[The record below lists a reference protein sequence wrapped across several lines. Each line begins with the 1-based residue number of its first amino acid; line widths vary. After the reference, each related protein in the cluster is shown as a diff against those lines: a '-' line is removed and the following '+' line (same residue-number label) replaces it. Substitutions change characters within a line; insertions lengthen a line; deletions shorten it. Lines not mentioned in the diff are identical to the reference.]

1 MNKAFLALSLIF
13 LGHSKL
19 HAQQK
24 NRSINTAANAF
35 MNLRILHDINTIRGN
50 NYLTMNYSPD
60 KDQEFYKRR
69 SKNYRI
75 VGWSTLGAG
84 VVLSGVGIL
93 LANGDYASTHPNS
106 NTAGVLTVAGAAS
119 GIVSIPFMIMASV
132 YKHKASAMVNS
143 QRTGFGTPPNVSSYI
158 TGITVSIPLGN

>member
-1 MNKAFLALSLIF
+1 MKKFFLALILFF
-13 LGHSKL
+13 LCQGQL

-24 NRSINTAANAF
+24 NLSSDIASKSFTSF
-35 MNLRILHDINTIRGN
+35 KNLNDINTITAG
-50 NYLTMNYSPD
+50 NYLKMDFGPD
-60 KDQEFYKRR
+60 RDQEFYKRR

-84 VVLSGVGIL
+84 VVLSGIGVL
-93 LANGDYASTHPNS
+93 LASGDYATNNPNS
-106 NTAGVLTVAGAAS
+106 NTAAVLTIAGATS

-132 YKHKASAMVNS
+132 YKHKARATVEN
-143 QRTGFGTPPNVSSYI
+143 QKTGYGVPPNVSSYI